1 MNAQY
6 LSRMLFL
13 DLGWLLLLSFLLGYF
28 WYVRRQAVRAREWNK
43 AKARIVRCELIREGP
58 RLWPKI
64 EYIYNVDQQD
74 YVGEHLFFDT
84 SHQNPNSLQARQLAY
99 YVANAYKN
107 DEDIEIYYN
116 PNHPEQAVISIRVP
130 WKLNLIISLITTLI
144 ALHITIIVI
153 QILS

>member
-1 MNAQY
+1 M
-6 LSRMLFL
+6 LSWTLLL
-13 DLGWLLLLSFLLGYF
+13 DLAWLLLLSFLLGYF
-28 WYVRRQAVRAREWNK
+28 CSVRRQVVRAREWNK
-43 AKARIVRCELIREGP
+43 AKARIVHCELVQVGH

-64 EYIYNVDQQD
+64 EYVYQVGQQD
-74 YVGEHLFFDT
+74 YVGERLFFDT
-84 SHQNPNSLQARQLAY
+84 YHQNPNTRQARQLAY

-116 PNHPEQAVISIRVP
+116 PTYPEQAAISVRVP

-144 ALHITIIVI
+144 ALHITIVVI